1 MVYNHLSFLCEGLM
15 VLLYFAPLVRKT
27 VSFILLFCLLVYIG
41 GYHLIYCLYQQGL
54 KTEMKAFL
62 KENKSSQFGIKLEFA
77 VVNNKIKDENFS
89 WEDENEEFRYHE
101 ELYDVVKIEKREDKI
116 VLVCLKDNDENQL
129 ENQIK
134 EIHKINKT
142 GSSKTSQFNLK
153 FFSLFYLEKQSKIFV
168 LGNEKKEI
176 IPTYSS
182 HLQTSFFDIKLPPP
196 RC

>member
-1 MVYNHLSFLCEGLM
+1 MVYNHSSFLCECLA

-27 VSFILLFCLLVYIG
+27 VSFILLFFLLVYIG

-62 KENKSSQFGIKLEFA
+62 QENKSSQFGTKLEFA
-77 VVNNKIKDENFS
+77 VVSNKIIDENFS
-89 WEDENEEFRYHE
+89 WEDENEEFRYHD
-101 ELYDVVKIEKREDKI
+101 ELYDVVKIEKKQDKI
-116 VLVCLKDNDENQL
+116 VLICLKDKDENQL

-142 GSSKTSQFNLK
+142 GSSKNQQTNLK
-153 FFSLFYLEKQSKIFV
+153 FFSPFYFIKRSNHIVDFV
-168 LGNEKKEI
+168 VKNNLSNHFSLDLS
-176 IPTYSS
+176 Y
-182 HLQTSFFDIKLPPP
+182 HFFDIQLPPP